1 MTTAEHLDTID
12 RLRGQTF
19 PTDPVRFDRHGSGP
33 GHHLV
38 QLVETRDFWEDDG
51 SARIE
56 AADQISA
63 EYGAL
68 VQALTGRWGAPQV
81 FTLDGVMQRGLDGEA
96 IPEPWD
102 ALADNAD
109 HVHLWRAGDQWLVVY
124 VARRATEDPFRLMAA
139 VTMIDPP

>member
-19 PTDPVRFDRHGSGP
+19 PTEPVRFGRHGSGP

-51 SARIE
+51 SARVE
-56 AADQISA
+56 VADQISA

-68 VQALTGRWGAPQV
+68 VQALTGRLGTPQV
-81 FTLDGVMQRGLDGEA
+81 FTLDGLTQRGIDGEA
-96 IPEPWD
+96 IPEPWEE
-102 ALADNAD
+102 LGNSAD
-109 HVHLWRAGDQWLVVY
+109 HVHLWRAGDLWLVVY
-124 VARRATEDPFRLMAA
+124 VARGATEDPFRLMAA
-139 VTMIDPP
+139 VTVIDPP